1 MCNMEQGT
9 KTSPV
14 AETWRPVKGYEG
26 IYEVSDH
33 ARVRSVDRWVTA
45 TRADGST
52 KELHFRGKIRKL
64 QMGLN
69 GYLALLLNKGDGKPK
84 PASVHRLVA
93 EAFVPNPDNLPEVNH
108 KDECR
113 TNNLPSNLE
122 WCDHAYNQKQG
133 TISERISASK
143 QKRQIEQLTL
153 DGQHVAYY
161 DSAYD
166 AAKVFGST
174 KANICCVLMGRTQ
187 TAYGYRWRFVDEPV
201 TTRTF
206 DKIEQLTLDGQH
218 VAYFDSIRDAAN
230 ALGTKYICIYK
241 ALTGAN
247 TTAKGYRWRKSDL

>member
-1 MCNMEQGT
+1 MNMCNMEQGT

-14 AETWRPVKGYEG
+14 AETWRPVKGFEG
-26 IYEVSDH
+26 IYEVSDL
-33 ARVRSVDRWVTA
+33 ARVRSLPYEETRCSTA
-45 TRADGST
+45 GKVYTIKHPA
-52 KELHFRGKIRKL
+52 KIRKL

-69 GYLALLLNKGDGKPK
+69 GYYALLLKKDGKYY

-108 KDECR
+108 KDECK

-153 DGQHVAYY
+153 DGQHVAYF

-174 KANICCVLMGRTQ
+174 KANICCVLKGRSK
-187 TAYGYRWRFVDEPV
+187 TAYGYLWRFVDEPI

-206 DKIEQLTLDGQH
+206 DRIEQLTLDGQH
-218 VAYFDSIRDAAN
+218 VAYFDSIRDAAKS
-230 ALGTKYICIYK
+230 LGTKYICIYK
-241 ALTGAN
+241 ALTGTN
-247 TTAKGYRWRKSDL
+247 TTAKGYRWRSI